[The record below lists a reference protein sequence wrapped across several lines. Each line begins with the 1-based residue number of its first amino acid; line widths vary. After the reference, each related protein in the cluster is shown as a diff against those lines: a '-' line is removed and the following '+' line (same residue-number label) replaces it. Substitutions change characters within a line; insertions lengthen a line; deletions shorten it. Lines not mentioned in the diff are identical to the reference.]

1 MSPAWNP
8 IAIRDLAT
16 PIVVAQNSDQV
27 ILTQFPFASFQ
38 DMALSLAYFSAFDIR
53 YSGVVIADMAY
64 HRTSAG
70 LTFY

>member
-1 MSPAWNP
+1 M
-8 IAIRDLAT
+8 
-16 PIVVAQNSDQV
+16 VAQNSDQV

-38 DMALSLAYFSAFDIR
+38 EMALSLAYFSAFDIR
-53 YSGVVIADMAY
+53 YSGVVIADMDY